1 MTVDISSIKDTK
13 IREAARQADSNSKNA
28 YNGVLDKDEVSV
40 FIEQA
45 KKAGCNMSEVKALAQ
60 QVGMDKAT
68 AQNVNK
74 TMKKAQL
81 EKTITAKK
89 KLLQEKMKQYESME
103 VKPTTGQYVGRAVGR
118 AVGGI
123 ATAGLAVSSV
133 LTTLSGPVGWAVAG
147 LAAATCWLPGYIF
160 GDAIARPDEESY
172 EYKVK
177 ANEVKRQKQEYDRKE
192 IEPLYAEIERLERE
206 LASLE

>member
-1 MTVDISSIKDTK
+1 
-13 IREAARQADSNSKNA
+13 
-28 YNGVLDKDEVSV
+28 
-40 FIEQA
+40 
-45 KKAGCNMSEVKALAQ
+45 MSEVKALAQ

-81 EKTITAKK
+81 EKTIAAKK
-89 KLLQEKMKQYESME
+89 KLLQEKMKQCKSME
-103 VKPTTGQYVGRAVGR
+103 VKPTTGQYVGRAVG
-118 AVGGI
+118 GI
-123 ATAGLAVSSV
+123 ATAGLAVSAV
-133 LTTLSGPVGWAVAG
+133 LTTLSGPLGWAAAG
-147 LAAATCWLPGYIF
+147 LAAVSCWLPGYIF

-177 ANEVKRQKQEYDRKE
+177 ANEVNKQQQEYYQKE
-192 IEPLYAEIERLERE
+192 IKPLYAEIERLERE